1 MSSNPIDAFIPED
14 IRALYEIYNYR
25 NAAQV
30 LATGCPNE
38 FQEIIE
44 GLRTFRLTL
53 ADIRKPGG
61 NESDIPKRI
70 SGLLRAKGW
79 METRIK
85 GDLLITKV
93 SGTINKKS
101 GEKESEGAEESE
113 SDILEK
119 IEELKKKGRVERIVR
134 ENFLDGHKVDYV
146 KKRVAFDLEWNSKDQ
161 TFDRD
166 LYAFRAF
173 HECDLIDAA
182 VLLTR
187 SGSLNAVFEKLGPE
201 LHSDGTPKTNRN
213 GKPKLIK
220 TKYGAST
227 TWMGKLLYRLNAGRH
242 GGCPVL
248 ALGITPNLITDWAEY
263 ESKNL

>member
-1 MSSNPIDAFIPED
+1 MTATTGDAFIPED
-14 IRALYEIYNYR
+14 IRALYEVHNYR

-30 LATGCPNE
+30 LATGCPAE
-38 FQEIIE
+38 FAEILE
-44 GLRTFRLTL
+44 GLRAFRLTL

-70 SGLLRAKGW
+70 SGLLNAKGW
-79 METRIK
+79 KETRIK
-85 GDLLITKV
+85 GDLLITKI
-93 SGTINKKS
+93 SGAGVKKAKA
-101 GEKESEGAEESE
+101 ENDDDESETET
-113 SDILEK
+113 LEK
-119 IEELKKKGRVERIVR
+119 IEELKKKGYSVEHIKR

-146 KKRVAFDLEWNSKDQ
+146 KNRVAFDLEWNSKDQ

-187 SGSLNAVFEKLGPE
+187 GTALNAVFEKLGPE
-201 LHSDGTPKTNRN
+201 LDGDGNPRIDKN
-213 GKPKLIK
+213 GKPKLIR
-220 TKYGAST
+220 TKYGSST

-248 ALGITPNLITDWAEY
+248 ALGIKPTLITDWADY
-263 ESKNL
+263 EKEHS